1 LSVSEPGAHEFTVV
15 ASRTVYRGAILA
27 LRTDELAMPGGSTG
41 TREVVEHHGAV
52 AILAVDEDDQ
62 VIMIHQYRHP
72 VGRRLWELPA
82 GLLDL
87 ADEEPADAAARELVE
102 EAGVSA
108 THWSV
113 LVDVA
118 PSPGSSDE
126 AVRVFLAL
134 GLSAVDR
141 PDGEQEEADL
151 VVHRVAFE
159 EAVARVLAGD
169 IVNAPTVAGLLALA
183 ASRASG
189 TAPRAVTAPW
199 LDRPRAFNA
208 RAAES
213 R

>member
-1 LSVSEPGAHEFTVV
+1 MGEPGAHEFTVV
-15 ASRTVYRGAILA
+15 ASHTVYRGAILA
-27 LRTDELAMPGGSTG
+27 LRTDEVAMPGGSTG

-82 GLLDL
+82 GLLDIV
-87 ADEEPADAAARELVE
+87 DEEPAAAAARELVE

-126 AVRVFLAL
+126 AVRVFLAQ
-134 GLSAVDR
+134 GLSAVGR
-141 PDGEQEEADL
+141 PDGEHEEADL
-151 VVHRVAFE
+151 VVRRVAFQD
-159 EAVARVLAGD
+159 AVARVLAGD

-183 ASRASG
+183 ASRASA

-199 LDRPRAFNA
+199 RDRPHAFDA
-208 RAAES
+208 RAAEA